1 MMVVCKYHRLRSGVG
16 RVRRDGLQG
25 VKKVG
30 DRMNG
35 FSL

>member
-1 MMVVCKYHRLRSGVG
+1 MMVVCKYRRLRSGEG
-16 RVRRDGLQG
+16 RDGLQG